1 MYDQQLSRLPVPW
14 RDIYVQSSFGK
25 THVVETGNLH
35 GEPLLVFHG
44 GNATTAYN
52 LLACD
57 FLLED
62 FHIYGVDIIGHP
74 GKSAETSLSARDYT
88 YGRWAGEVIADLGYD
103 CMSLFGGSF
112 GGGIV
117 AKAMCEVPDRV
128 KKAVL
133 YIPSGIRNAPAIR
146 SASMMIPMILY
157 WTTHNEKWLK
167 QCFMPMAIT
176 EDNITDDIFQTAKLS
191 IDHVRV
197 KTAMPSDVDSNRMKK
212 CTAPALVMG
221 AEKDCLFPGAGVIE
235 RAERI
240 IPNCKTYLLRGRG
253 HMHFL
258 TDDEKEM
265 IVEFLK

>member
-1 MYDQQLSRLPVPW
+1 MYDRQLYRLSVPW
-14 RDIYVQSSFGK
+14 CDLWVQTSFGK
-25 THVVETGNLH
+25 THVVESGNLQ

-57 FLLED
+57 FLLGE

-74 GKSAETSLSARDYT
+74 GKSAETSLSAKGYA
-88 YGRWAGEVIADLGYD
+88 YGRWAGEVIAGLGYD
-103 CMSLFGGSF
+103 RMSLFSGSF
-112 GGGIV
+112 DGGIV
-117 AKAMCEVPDRV
+117 AKAMCEVPDKV
-128 KKAVL
+128 KKALL

-146 SASMMIPMILY
+146 SASMMVPMILY

-167 QCFMPMAIT
+167 QCFMPMAFT

-197 KTAMPSDVDSNRMKK
+197 KTTMPSDVDEDRMKK
-212 CTAPALVMG
+212 CIAPALVMG
-221 AEKDCLFPGAGVIE
+221 AEKDCLFPDPGVIE

-258 TDDEKEM
+258 TDDEKKM